1 MTVKVGDSARL
12 FSLKDQHGNI
22 LELKNFQGKMIL
34 LSFHPLAW
42 TNVCAKQMES
52 LEEKKDEFNKLNTV
66 AFGISVDSVPCKK
79 AWGKSL
85 EIEHT
90 QLLCDFWEHG
100 EVAKLYGIFIE
111 EKGISERANIII
123 DENQKVVFVKIYPIS
138 QLPDIEEIIA
148 ELSHLFKNNN
158 R

>member
-1 MTVKVGDSARL
+1 MRIKVKDSAKL
-12 FSLKDQHGNI
+12 FSLKDQHGKEI
-22 LELKNFQGKMIL
+22 DLKDFSGKKIL

-52 LEEKKDEFNKLNTV
+52 LEAKRKEFAKLNTI

-79 AWGKSL
+79 AWAMSL
-85 EIEHT
+85 NIEHT

-123 DENQKVVFVKIYPIS
+123 DENQKVAFVKIYLIS
-138 QLPDIEEIIA
+138 ELPDIEEIMA
-148 ELSHLFKNNN
+148 ELTG
-158 R
+158 

>member
-1 MTVKVGDSARL
+1 MAKTGDDAKP
-12 FSLKDQHGNI
+12 FSLKDQHGNDVA
-22 LELKNFQGKMIL
+22 LKDFAGKKVI

-52 LEEKKDEFNKLNTV
+52 LEAKKDEFYKLNTV
-66 AFGISVDSVPCKK
+66 AFGVSVDSVPCKK
-79 AWGKSL
+79 AWAKNLG
-85 EIEHT
+85 IEHT
-90 QLLCDFWEHG
+90 QLLSDFWKHG

-123 DENQKVVFVKIYPIS
+123 DENQQVAFSKIYPIS

-148 ELSHLFKNNN
+148 ALSK
-158 R
+158 